1 MKNIEVV
8 AAIIVKDGCVL
19 STKRLK
25 GEFAGQWEFPGGKVE
40 PNETNEQALIREIQ
54 EELNADIIV
63 KEFLCTVKYQYPNF
77 HLTMHCYICNLVTSD
92 FVLNDHSDAK
102 WLTKDTLDTVEWLP
116 ADIEILSSLK
126 QYLSL

>member
-1 MKNIEVV
+1 MFKEIEVV

-63 KEFLCTVKYQYPNF
+63 KEILYTVKYYINKV
-77 HLTMHCYICNLVTSD
+77 HLFQLSGP
-92 FVLNDHSDAK
+92 FVLDCDNYPVAQAFEYSGY
-102 WLTKDTLDTVEWLP
+102 LTIKSYNKYSGS
-116 ADIEILSSLK
+116 IFR
-126 QYLSL
+126 